1 MIFTVT
7 NSNNYKMKTKFSGIL
22 TLLLAFVVQ
31 LTFAQEKTISGTVS
45 DGSGLPLPGATVL
58 VKGTTNGTSTDFDG
72 NFSITARQ
80 GATLVFSFVGYTTKS
95 VVIGGSNKI
104 NIELLEDA
112 QALEEVVITA
122 QGIKR
127 EKKALGYAVTT
138 LDAGVIESKP
148 ETDVAKLLTGKVAGV
163 QVNTAGG
170 FLGQAPSVIIRS
182 KNSITGNNQPLY
194 VVDGIPIAGDRSFDI
209 DPNNIASTSV
219 LKGLAASTLYGE
231 DGRNGVILITTKT
244 GSPTLKDGKFEIQVI
259 NTSSLLKVANLPD
272 FQNTYGQGSDNN
284 PDTTFLGTW
293 GARFNGQQVPH
304 PLAIGEYAESF
315 PQFQGKTVEY
325 RAYPDNVSDFFN
337 SNFGLN
343 TSVLITKSTEDVS
356 FSFNVSN
363 TDQKGVI
370 EGSDLKRLNLSFG
383 GTAKLSNRF
392 TLNAK
397 ADYSNTIS
405 NRPTINVFDILTYI
419 PRNLDIQNLPFQDPN
434 TGANVYYRD
443 DFANPI
449 WQLKNSG
456 YADDSDRITAS
467 SNLIYAIN
475 DKFSLSYTFGL
486 DKYNETNRD
495 HQNKGGIIAPL
506 GFLQYYVNTSKVT
519 NHRFL
524 FNFDDIKLN
533 DNFSIQG
540 QIGMETKNEFREI
553 NGVNA
558 SDQVVFGF
566 VDLDNYR
573 TYTPQTDFTTLDG
586 EVITSSEENRIGAFG
601 GVDVAYKNFLYLNLQ
616 ARNDW
621 GSTVEKDNQSVFYP
635 SASLSFL
642 PTAAFDG
649 FGSNGDYLKLRGGY
663 GSSASFPLAY
673 LTRPELNANPNT
685 WINPF
690 DNSVIATNFVSSFL
704 PNPNLKPEFLKE
716 FEIGIEGKY
725 FNNRLIFDISAYKKT
740 TEDQI
745 LYSNLP
751 NSTGYTQTAINAGDV
766 ITEGLEVGLILTPIV
781 AGDFSWVVNTNFTAY
796 ESTVE
801 NLPIDLVQIG
811 TLGVNSAINGEPFGV
826 FRGTFAVKDD
836 AGNLLINPT
845 TGKIIFS
852 DDVGLEDEIIGDPN
866 EDFRVSTINTISYKN
881 FSLSAQLEYIHGG
894 DLYSV
899 TAQNLLRRGVTR
911 DTEDREGTFVLP
923 GVYGDPATGLPIL
936 DGNGDPIPNNVQIGP
951 NDVYFINTQDVEENQ
966 VYDATTIR
974 LRDVTLSYT
983 LSKKTLEK
991 TPFGSAIFTLTGN
1004 NLWFETPN
1012 MPKYLNL
1019 DPEVLATGQG
1029 NSFGIDFQNAPSY
1042 KQYSLS
1048 IKLTF

>member
-1 MIFTVT
+1 
-7 NSNNYKMKTKFSGIL
+7 MKTKFSGIL

-31 LTFAQEKTISGTVS
+31 ITFAQEKTISGTVS
-45 DGSGLPLPGATVL
+45 DESGLPLPGATVL
-58 VKGTTNGTSTDFDG
+58 VKGTTSGTSTDFDG
-72 NFSITARQ
+72 NYSINVSQ
-80 GATLVFSFVGYTTKS
+80 GSTLVFSFVGNKTKE
-95 VVIGGSNKI
+95 VVVGASSKI
-104 NIELLEDA
+104 NVILEEDA
-112 QALEEVVITA
+112 ESLEEVVITA

-138 LDAGVIESKP
+138 ISAQSIESKP
-148 ETDVAKLLTGKVAGV
+148 EADVAKLLTGKIAGV

-170 FLGQAPSVIIRS
+170 FLGQSPSVIIRS

-209 DPNNIASTSV
+209 DPNNISSTSV

-244 GSPTLKDGKFEIQVI
+244 GSPILKEGKFEIQII
-259 NTSSLLKVANLPD
+259 NTTSLLEVANLPD

-284 PDTTFLGTW
+284 INTTFLGTW
-293 GARFNGQQVPH
+293 GAKFNGQQAPH

-315 PQFQGKTVEY
+315 PQFQGQTVEY
-325 RAYPDNVSDFFN
+325 KAFPNNVNDFFN
-337 SNFGLN
+337 TNFGRN
-343 TSVLITKSTEDVS
+343 TSVLVTKSTENAS
-356 FSFNVSN
+356 FSFNVSH
-363 TDQKGVI
+363 TDQKGVV
-370 EGSDLKRLNLSFG
+370 EASKLQRLNMSFG
-383 GTAKLSNRF
+383 GSARLSNNF
-392 TLNAK
+392 VLNAK
-397 ADYSNTIS
+397 ADYSNTVS
-405 NRPTINVFDILTYI
+405 SRPTLNVFDILTWI
-419 PRNLDIQNLPFQDPN
+419 PRNLDIQNLPFEDPN

-443 DFANPI
+443 DFANPL

-467 SNLIYAIN
+467 TNLVYTLN
-475 DKFSLSYTFGL
+475 DKLSLGYTFGL
-486 DKYNETNRD
+486 DKYNEINRD

-524 FNFDDIKLN
+524 FNFSDIKLTEN
-533 DNFSIQG
+533 VSIQG
-540 QIGMETKNEFREI
+540 QLGMETKNTVREI
-553 NGVNA
+553 NGVVG

-586 EVITSSEENRIGAFG
+586 EVITSSEQNRIGVFG
-601 GVDVAYKNFLYLNLQ
+601 GVDFAFKNYLYLNLQ

-621 GSTVEKDNQSVFYP
+621 GSTVEKDQQSVFYP
-635 SASLSFL
+635 SVSVSFL

-649 FGSNGDYLKLRGGY
+649 FGSNGDYLKIRGGY

-673 LTRPELNANPNT
+673 LTRPELNANPNS
-685 WINPF
+685 WINPY
-690 DNSVIATNFVSSFL
+690 DSSVIATNFVSSFL

-716 FEIGIEGKY
+716 FEIGVEGKY
-725 FNNRLIFDISAYKKT
+725 LNNRLIFDISAYKKT

-766 ITEGLEVGLILTPIV
+766 VTEGLEVGLIVTPLLTD
-781 AGDFSWVVNTNFTAY
+781 DFSWNINTNFTAY

-866 EDFRVSTINTISYKN
+866 EDFRVSTINSFTYKN
-881 FSLSAQLEYIHGG
+881 FSLSAQLEYVHGG
-894 DLYSV
+894 DLYST
-899 TAQNLLRRGVTR
+899 TAQNLLRRGVTK

-936 DGNGDPIPNNVQIGP
+936 DGNGDPIPNTVQIGP

-974 LRDVTLSYT
+974 LRDVSLSYQ
-983 LSKKTLEK
+983 LSGKALEK

-1004 NLWFETPN
+1004 NLWFYTPN
-1012 MPKYLNL
+1012 MPEHLNL